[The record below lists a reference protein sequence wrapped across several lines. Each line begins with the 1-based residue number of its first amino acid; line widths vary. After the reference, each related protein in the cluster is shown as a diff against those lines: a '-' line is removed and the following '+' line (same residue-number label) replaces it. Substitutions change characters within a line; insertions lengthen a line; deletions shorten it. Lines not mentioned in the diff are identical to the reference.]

1 LGTDRQ
7 TMMNIARWIEKWAV
21 ATPEKIALRFEGQEI
36 GYPEFDDQIK
46 TSARML
52 KEGLGVRPGDRIAYL
67 GQNHPQILVLLF
79 ACARLGA
86 IFVPLNWRLAPKEHL
101 YMLKDSGAATLF
113 VDEPYL
119 EQCEDLKTELPDC
132 KFVSVQGCK
141 SPGWLKLADL
151 LMATQGDDHYP
162 DIGLD
167 YPLLVIYTSGTTGFP
182 KGAVLSQEA
191 IEYNAFNSTIML
203 DMTSDDLILTVL
215 PLFHVGGLNNQTTA
229 GFYNGATVI
238 LHRIFDP
245 EQVLDSMVH
254 EKVTLTIMLPA
265 HMPLLHALPR
275 FEASDLSSLRSVL
288 TGSTTIP
295 DNMIRYWHDKGI
307 PLIQMYGAS
316 ETCPIAIHQKIAN
329 AFATEGSIGFPAMHC
344 EVRIVDARGNDCAVD
359 EPGEILIRGKNV
371 MSHYWNDENT
381 TKNNL
386 VDGWFY
392 SGDIGCVD
400 ISGCFHFIDRKKDV
414 IISGSE
420 NIYPAEIENV
430 LSGHP
435 DILEV
440 AVVGREDSRW
450 GEIPVAVITN
460 KEKRDLN
467 KEQVLNWLSGK
478 LGKYKHPRDVVFVDA
493 LPRNEMRK
501 VLKDELREMV
511 NG

>member
-1 LGTDRQ
+1 
-7 TMMNIARWIEKWAV
+7 MNIARWIENWAV
-21 ATPEKIALRFEGQEI
+21 ATPGKIAIRFEGREI

-46 TSARML
+46 ASARML

-67 GQNHPQILVLLF
+67 GENHPQMLILVF

-86 IFVPLNWRLAPKEHL
+86 IFIPLNWRLAAKEHL
-101 YMLKDSGAATLF
+101 YMLQDSGAVTLF
-113 VDEPYL
+113 VDEPYRA
-119 EQCEDLKTELPDC
+119 QCEDQRSELPDC
-132 KFVSVQGCK
+132 QFVAVRGDK

-151 LMATQGDDHYP
+151 LKTAQGDDRYP

-167 YPLLVIYTSGTTGFP
+167 MPLLVVYTSGTTGFP
-182 KGAVLSQEA
+182 KGAVLSQQA
-191 IEYNAFNSTIML
+191 IQYNAFNSTIMH
-203 DMTSDDLILTVL
+203 DMTSNDVILTVL

-245 EQVLDSMVH
+245 EQALNSIVH
-254 EKVTLTIMLPA
+254 ENVTLTIMLPA
-265 HMPLLHALPR
+265 HMPLLHALPHW
-275 FEASDLSSLRSVL
+275 EESDLSSLRAVL

-295 DNMIRYWHDKGI
+295 ENMIRYWHGKGI
-307 PLIQMYGAS
+307 PLLQMYGAT
-316 ETCPIAIHQKIAN
+316 ETCPIATYQTIAN

-344 EVRIVDARGNDCAVD
+344 E
-359 EPGEILIRGKNV
+359 
-371 MSHYWNDENT
+371 
-381 TKNNL
+381 L
-386 VDGWFY
+386 VDGWFH
-392 SGDIGCVD
+392 SGDIGRVD
-400 ISGCFHFIDRKKDV
+400 KTGCYHFVDRKKDV

-430 LSGHP
+430 LSEHP

-450 GEIPVAVITN
+450 GEVPVAVIAN
-460 KEKRDLN
+460 KENRDLN
-467 KEQVLNWLSGK
+467 KEQVLDWLSGK
-478 LGKYKHPRDVVFVDA
+478 LGKYKHPRDVLFVDA

-501 VLKDELREMV
+501 VLKDVLRGMV